1 MYSRAKISDHPIHP
15 ALVAFPFVF
24 YTSTVAALIAHAMT
38 GDPFW
43 FRAALTTNIAGVVM
57 AVVAAIPGAI
67 DLFAGIP
74 HRSPARATGHL
85 HASLQIAAL
94 ALFTVSGVLVWNRWY
109 ARELIGGEMVI
120 DGLAPLVVASL
131 GLVATVIGGS
141 LGWKLV
147 QTHHVGIAPNL
158 HQGPRPRRDHRHDPV
173 LPRGAIGRTAS
184 QVRPMH

>member
-15 ALVAFPFVF
+15 ALVAFPIVF
-24 YTSTVAALIAHAMT
+24 YTSTVAALIAHAAT

-57 AVVAAIPGAI
+57 AVVASIPGAI

-74 HRSPARATGHL
+74 HRSAARATGHL

-94 ALFTVSGVLVWNRWY
+94 ALFTVSAVMLWNRWY
-109 ARELIGGEMVI
+109 ARELIAGEVVI
-120 DGLAPLVVASL
+120 DGIAPLIVASL
-131 GLVATVIGGS
+131 GLVATMIGGA

-147 QTHHVGIAPNL
+147 QTHHVGIEPNL
-158 HQGPRPRRDHRHDPV
+158 RPRPRRDHSHDPV

-184 QVRPMH
+184 HVRPGLH

>member
-15 ALVAFPFVF
+15 ALVAFPIVF
-24 YTSTVAALIAHAMT
+24 YVSTVAALLAHAAT

-43 FRAALTTNIAGVVM
+43 YRAALTTNIAGVVM

-74 HRSPARATGHL
+74 LRSQARATGHL

-94 ALFTVSGVLVWNRWY
+94 ALFTVSAVMLWNRWFD
-109 ARELIGGEMVI
+109 RDLVGGKVVI
-120 DGLAPLVVASL
+120 DGLAPLVVAIL
-131 GLVATVIGGS
+131 GLAATMIGGG

-147 QTHHVGIAPNL
+147 QTYHVGVEPNVRGVR
-158 HQGPRPRRDHRHDPV
+158 HDWHVRRD
-173 LPRGAIGRTAS
+173 GIGRTPS
-184 QVRPMH
+184 QVRPGLH